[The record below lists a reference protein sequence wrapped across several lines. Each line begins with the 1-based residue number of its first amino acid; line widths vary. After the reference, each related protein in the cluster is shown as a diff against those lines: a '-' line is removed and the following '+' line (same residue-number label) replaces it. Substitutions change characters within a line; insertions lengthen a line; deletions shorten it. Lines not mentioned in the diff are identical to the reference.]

1 MTRINVEA
9 WTPVDTAALGGS
21 PVALGVCV
29 LEKGQ
34 VGSLGHFLALINL
47 S

>member
-1 MTRINVEA
+1 MWRRGLP
-9 WTPVDTAALGGS
+9 WTLLPWEGVLL
-21 PVALGVCV
+21 PALGVCV